1 MSAQPFRF
9 GLQGEFLGPMNE
21 SKPTV
26 PKRGVGR
33 GEVAQ
38 GTDQTTG
45 ERSQSMTS
53 TPTVNA
59 TTVRSFL
66 ELTFNGRQPAEAA
79 ATYLASS
86 YRMHA
91 PWGHEYVAL
100 AWVRY
105 VESYLRTSPDLRL
118 TIQLVIAEGD
128 LVVTQSLF
136 QRDANDSGRQVTDTF
151 ELANGRI
158 VCHLD
163 VMRDLPENLGRVA
176 RAA

>member
-1 MSAQPFRF
+1 MA
-9 GLQGEFLGPMNE
+9 
-21 SKPTV
+21 SK
-26 PKRGVGR
+26 
-33 GEVAQ
+33 
-38 GTDQTTG
+38 
-45 ERSQSMTS
+45 
-53 TPTVNA
+53 PTVNA

-66 ELTFNGRQPAEAA
+66 ELAFNGRQPAEAA
-79 ATYLASS
+79 ATYLDDS

-91 PWGHEYVAL
+91 PWGYKFVAL

-105 VESYLRTSPDLRL
+105 VESYLRTYPDLRL

-151 ELANGRI
+151 ELTNGRI